1 MWSKYVSNN
10 VRRDLRLE
18 VLAFATVARKRFIG
32 KFSAKIDF
40 PIGYFRLPL
49 LTLTLE
55 V

>member
-1 MWSKYVSNN
+1 MLSKYVSNN
-10 VRRDLRLE
+10 VRRDFRLP
-18 VLAFATVARKRFIG
+18 VLAFVTVARKGFKG
-32 KFSAKIDF
+32 KFSAKNDF